1 MQAGGLIQD
10 LRMSIVYLSNRFPE
24 IVEPYVYA
32 EIDELRKRACAVLP
46 CSFRRPE
53 PVPRSLAGFVA
64 ESLYAFP
71 LRWTQALGASW
82 LCLRQFSRIADLIW
96 RAVRGPEPVSRRLRT
111 LAHTW
116 LGVYLAV
123 LLRHR
128 AITHIH
134 VHHGYFSAW
143 AGMVAG
149 RLLGAGF
156 SMTLHGSD
164 LLVRADYL
172 DAKLKNC
179 RFCVTISDFNRKHII
194 EHYPNVDAGKTLVH
208 HIGVDLEAWHPPASY
223 PPNDR
228 FSILSIGRLHP
239 VKNHGFLL
247 LACRELKSKG
257 VKFRCVIVGEGTER
271 GKLESL
277 VREMDIESEVLLQGT
292 VAREELPQFYAD
304 ANVVVLTSHS
314 EGVPVTLMEAM
325 AMGRVVLAPRIT
337 GIPELVRDGQ
347 TGFLYQ
353 PNSMQDFLTKL
364 DFIRVSNVRLDRVIH
379 AARFHIA
386 TRFNNRL
393 NLVAFAKDFLERTVG
408 TVHESCFGVGTKTY
422 EDPLLQQVQLRVQ
435 RNRSLSV

>member
-1 MQAGGLIQD
+1 
-10 LRMSIVYLSNRFPE
+10 MSVAYLSNRFPE
-24 IVEPYVYA
+24 IVEPYVWA
-32 EIDELRKRACAVLP
+32 EINELRKRDCAVLP

-53 PVPRSLAGFVA
+53 QVPRSLAQFVA
-64 ESLYAFP
+64 ESLYIFP
-71 LRWTQALGASW
+71 LRWTQVLSASW
-82 LCLRQFSRIADLIW
+82 LCLRRFRRIADLIW
-96 RAVRGPEPVSRRLRT
+96 RAVRGPEPTTRRLRT

-116 LGVYLAV
+116 LGAYLAV
-123 LLRHR
+123 LLRR
-128 AITHIH
+128 KAVTHIH

-149 RLLGAGF
+149 RLLGTGF
-156 SMTLHGSD
+156 SITLHGSD

-194 EHYPNVDAGKTLVH
+194 EQYPDIDAGKILVH
-208 HIGVDLEAWHPPASY
+208 HIGVDLEAWHPPVSD

-228 FSILSIGRLHP
+228 FLMVSIGRLHP

-247 LACRELKSKG
+247 LACRELKTKG
-257 VKFRCVIVGEGTER
+257 VNLRCVIVGEGAER

-277 VREMDIESEVLLQGT
+277 IRELDLENEVLLHGP
-292 VAREELPQFYAD
+292 ASREKLPQFYAE

-314 EGVPVTLMEAM
+314 EGIPVTLMEAM

-347 TGFLYQ
+347 NGFLYQ

-364 DFIRVSNVRLDRVIH
+364 DFIRARNGLLDKVSH

-386 TRFNNRL
+386 TRFNSRL
-393 NLVAFAKDFLERTVG
+393 NLAAFVKDFLGRTAG
-408 TVHESCFGVGTKTY
+408 TEHESCFGVGNKNY
-422 EDPLLQQVQLRVQ
+422 EDPVLQQVQLRVQ

>member
-1 MQAGGLIQD
+1 
-10 LRMSIVYLSNRFPE
+10 MSVAYLSNCFPE
-24 IVEPYVYA
+24 IVEPYVWA
-32 EIDELRKRACAVLP
+32 EIDELRKRDCTVLP
-46 CSFRRPE
+46 CSFHRPQQ
-53 PVPRSLAGFVA
+53 VPSSLAGFVA
-64 ESLYAFP
+64 ESLYVFP
-71 LRWTQALGASW
+71 LRWTQVLGASW

-96 RAVRGPEPVSRRLRT
+96 HAVRGREPTIRRLRT

-116 LGVYLAV
+116 LGAYLAV
-123 LLRHR
+123 LLQHR
-128 AITHIH
+128 FITHIH

-164 LLVRADYL
+164 LLVRADFI

-179 RFCVTISDFNRKHII
+179 RFCVTISDFNRKHIM
-194 EHYPNVDAGKTLVH
+194 EHYPDVDAGKILVH
-208 HIGVDLEAWHPPASY
+208 HIGVDLEVWHPPVSD
-223 PPNDR
+223 PPNDH
-228 FSILSIGRLHP
+228 FSMLSIGRLHT

-271 GKLESL
+271 GKLEL
-277 VREMDIESEVLLQGT
+277 LIRELDVQNEVLLQGA
-292 VAREELPQFYAD
+292 VPREKLPQFYAE

-314 EGVPVTLMEAM
+314 EGIPVTLMEAM

-337 GIPELVRDGQ
+337 GIPELVRHRQ
-347 TGFLYQ
+347 TGFLYR

-364 DFIRVSNVRLDRVIH
+364 DFIRASNGLVDKVSH

-386 TRFNNRL
+386 TRFNSRL
-393 NLVAFAKDFLERTVG
+393 NLAAFAKDFLGRTAG
-408 TVHESCFGVGTKTY
+408 TEHESCFGAGNKNY
-422 EDPLLQQVQLRVQ
+422 EDPLLQQVQLHVQ

>member
-1 MQAGGLIQD
+1 
-10 LRMSIVYLSNRFPE
+10 MSVAYLSNRFPE
-24 IVEPYVYA
+24 LVEPYVCA
-32 EIDELRKRACAVLP
+32 EIGELRKRDCAVLP
-46 CSFRRPE
+46 CSFRRPKQ
-53 PVPRSLAGFVA
+53 VPRSLAGFA
-64 ESLYAFP
+64 GETLYIFP
-71 LRWTQALGASW
+71 LRWTKVLSASW
-82 LCLRQFSRIADLIW
+82 LCLRRFPRIADLIW
-96 RAVRGPEPVSRRLRT
+96 RAVRGPEPTTRRLRT

-116 LGVYLAV
+116 LGAYLAV

-128 AITHIH
+128 FITHIH

-149 RLLGAGF
+149 RLLGVGF

-179 RFCVTISDFNRKHII
+179 RFCVTISDFNRRHII
-194 EHYPNVDAGKTLVH
+194 EHYPEVDAGKILVH
-208 HIGVDLEAWHPPASY
+208 HLGVDLEVWQPPVSD
-223 PPNDR
+223 PPKNR

-239 VKNHGFLL
+239 IKNHGFLL

-257 VKFRCVIVGEGTER
+257 VTLRCVIVGGGAER

-277 VREMDIESEVLLQGT
+277 IRELYLENEVLLQGA
-292 VAREELPQFYAD
+292 VPRETLPQFYAE

-325 AMGRVVLAPRIT
+325 AMGRVVLAPQIT
-337 GIPELVRDGQ
+337 GVPELVRDGQ

-353 PNSMQDFLTKL
+353 PNSMQDFLEKL
-364 DFIRVSNVRLDRVIH
+364 DFIRTRNGRLDKVSH

-386 TRFNNRL
+386 TRFNSRL
-393 NLVAFAKDFLERTVG
+393 NLVAFAKDFLGRTVG
-408 TVHESCFGVGTKTY
+408 TEHESCFGVGTKHY
-422 EDPLLQQVQLRVQ
+422 EDPLLQQVQLQVQ

>member
-1 MQAGGLIQD
+1 
-10 LRMSIVYLSNRFPE
+10 MSVAYLSNCFPE
-24 IVEPYVYA
+24 LVEPYVCA
-32 EIDELRKRACAVLP
+32 EIDELRKRDCAVLP
-46 CSFRRPE
+46 FSFRQPE
-53 PVPRSLAGFVA
+53 QVPRSLAGFA
-64 ESLYAFP
+64 GETLYIFP
-71 LRWTQALGASW
+71 LRWTQVLSASW
-82 LCLRQFSRIADLIW
+82 LCLRRFPGIADLIW
-96 RAVRGPEPVSRRLRT
+96 RALQGPEPPSRRLRT

-116 LGVYLAV
+116 LGAYLAV

-128 AITHIH
+128 FITHIH

-149 RLLGAGF
+149 RLLGVGF

-194 EHYPNVDAGKTLVH
+194 EHYPNVDAGKIVVH
-208 HIGVDLEAWHPPASY
+208 HIGVDLEAWHPPASDS
-223 PPNDR
+223 PSDQ

-247 LACRELKSKG
+247 SACRELKNKG
-257 VKFRCVIVGEGTER
+257 VKFRCVILGDGTER
-271 GKLESL
+271 GKLKSL
-277 VREMDIESEVLLQGT
+277 VREMDIENEVLFQET
-292 VAREELPQFYAD
+292 VPREELPQFYAEAD
-304 ANVVVLTSHS
+304 VVVLTSHS
-314 EGVPVTLMEAM
+314 EGIPVTLMEAM

-337 GIPELVRDGQ
+337 GIPELVEDGQ

-353 PNSMQDFLTKL
+353 PNSIHEFLAQL
-364 DFIRVSNVRLDRVIH
+364 ESIRTNNGRLDMVSH

-386 TRFNNRL
+386 TRFNTRL
-393 NLVAFAKDFLERTVG
+393 NLGAFAKDFLERTLG
-408 TVHESCFGVGTKTY
+408 TEHESCFGVGTKHY